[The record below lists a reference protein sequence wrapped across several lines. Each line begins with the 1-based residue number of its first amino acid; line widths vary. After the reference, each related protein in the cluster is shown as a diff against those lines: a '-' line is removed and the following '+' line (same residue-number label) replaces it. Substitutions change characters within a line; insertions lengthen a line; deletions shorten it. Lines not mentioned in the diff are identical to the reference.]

1 MGLWN
6 HCPVCSG
13 NRVQFGVE
21 THSEGMKVGWLAA
34 ALARLE
40 PQGVGVF
47 ASPSQPP
54 PQMGEETRRAIALHW
69 WISSRPPPHVG
80 EETPSRDWVSFPA
93 HGAYVMLC
101 I

>member
-1 MGLWN
+1 
-6 HCPVCSG
+6 V
-13 NRVQFGVE
+13 
-21 THSEGMKVGWLAA
+21 
-34 ALARLE
+34 
-40 PQGVGVF
+40 
-47 ASPSQPP
+47 
-54 PQMGEETRRAIALHW
+54 GEETRRAIALHW